1 MRAAKSPVAV
11 SPTERSTWLRSL
23 RDASPYDVPRGCR
36 WAVTY
41 VGDLSLQIKRLRETG
56 DELTARMTELEFRHR
71 FPRPGRYWL
80 EPLDQRGKRCK
91 GTSYAY
97 YDRAE

>member
-23 RDASPYDVPRGCR
+23 RDASPYEVPRGCR

-41 VGDLSLQIKRLRETG
+41 VGDLSLQIKRLRQTG
-56 DELTARMTELEFRHR
+56 AELTARLTEAEFCRK
-71 FPRPGRYWL
+71 FPTPGRYWF
-80 EPLDQRGKRCK
+80 EPLDDRGRRCK
-91 GTSYAY
+91 DTSLAY
-97 YDRAE
+97 YDREV